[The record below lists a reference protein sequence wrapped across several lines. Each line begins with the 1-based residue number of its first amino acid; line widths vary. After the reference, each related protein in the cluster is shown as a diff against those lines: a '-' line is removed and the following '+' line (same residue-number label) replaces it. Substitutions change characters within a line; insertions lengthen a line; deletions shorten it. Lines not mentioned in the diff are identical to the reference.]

1 MLVRVSKLVSGIL
14 VASSLLVSSGVIA
27 QADTPAAPN
36 ADSTANTTGTTDIQ
50 AMFKGNSSPVSPVNP
65 DNPNKPDNSGDSG
78 NGAKA
83 GGGLSL
89 IYVSNKLDFG
99 SHEIDVLNPE
109 TYTAAET
116 DSDLSG
122 LWNKKAVTEVSDVRG
137 SNAGWTLSV
146 AGSSLTG
153 TDGSVMK
160 GATLQLPKGTV
171 TNSGA
176 TNNGVQSTEALNVL
190 DGNSATVLSAAKDHG
205 AGVTVDQIDPSNVKL
220 TVPANTAKAQGYQTT
235 LNWSLSD
242 TPAS

>member
-14 VASSLLVSSGVIA
+14 MASSLLVSSGVIA
-27 QADTPAAPN
+27 QADTP
-36 ADSTANTTGTTDIQ
+36 DGSNTTGTTDVQ
-50 AMFKGNSSPVSPVNP
+50 AMFKEKSSPVSPVNP
-65 DNPNKPDNSGDSG
+65 DDPNKPDDSGDSG
-78 NGAKA
+78 NGAQA

-116 DSDLSG
+116 DSDVSG

-137 SNAGWTLSV
+137 SNAGWTLAV

-153 TDGSVMK
+153 ADGSVMQ

-176 TNNGVQSTEALNVL
+176 TNNGAQSTEALNVL
-190 DGNSATVLSAAKDHG
+190 DGNSATVLSAAQDHG
-205 AGVTVDQIDPSNVKL
+205 AGVTVDQIDPSSIKL
-220 TVPANTAKAQGYQTT
+220 TVPANSAKTQGYKTT